1 MKRWLLHSLLGR
13 FFALLTVSVA
23 AGLASFA
30 LLHQLMSPWT
40 SAIQQQIVESGTRWL
55 EQYAALKDEVERL
68 PAGLTPPQARQ
79 LAQKITADL
88 APFES
93 VEVSVYSPD
102 SVCLAGCTPR
112 ARPGKSLLLSIQGLA
127 NAHWAFRS
135 DFGRGSWVVVDRPNR
150 GAAPAIR
157 LLLDRFNLLV
167 ALEVLLATAV
177 GLTVLASVMR
187 RSIRR
192 LNRISSALD
201 KLPGTGQDVEL
212 PVRGQDELASLETS
226 FNRMAALSRD
236 KAEAEARLARQ
247 RSEMVTAVS
256 HDLRSPLTGLLGY
269 LELAEGEDDPARR
282 NRYLA
287 MARQKTDAMRDLA
300 TRLQEYASLAD
311 PDRVLALR
319 LQPASVSAIVRQ
331 RWFETALMLEGQGG
345 MTADSGLETDCMA
358 LVDPEYFSRAV
369 GNAIDNAARHLA
381 PGACLQIRLTREAGQ
396 IVVAI
401 SNVMTEAAQAGIDAA
416 LAAFAAGAPVRR
428 ASGGYGF
435 GLAISRQIMRR
446 MGGDYCLQRDGALLT
461 ARLSVPELTTDGC
474 CVPVAGT
481 GDNPAGRP

>member
-40 SAIQQQIVESGTRWL
+40 GAIQQQIVESGTRWL
-55 EQYAALKDEVERL
+55 EQYAALKNEVERL

-150 GAAPAIR
+150 GASPAIR

-201 KLPGTGQDVEL
+201 KLPGTGLDVEL

-269 LELAEGEDDPARR
+269 LELAEGEDDPERR

-381 PGACLQIRLTREAGQ
+381 PGACLQMRLTREAGQ
-396 IVVAI
+396 IVVAV

-446 MGGDYCLQRDGALLT
+446 MGGDYCLQRDGAVLT
-461 ARLSVPELTTDGC
+461 ARLSVPAITTDGC
-474 CVPVAGT
+474 CVPAAGT
-481 GDNPAGRP
+481 GDNPAGCP